1 MYGVPEMAGTTYH
14 EFSIWTK
21 CLETADKLQVLLLL
35 TSLPCQPFRETF
47 FLFSWESLFV
57 FIHEFIAKLLTTSI
71 FRNHDF

>member
-14 EFSIWTK
+14 AFSIWTK

-35 TSLPCQPFRETF
+35 LSPLPAIQGNI
-47 FLFSWESLFV
+47 FLFSYEGSFV
-57 FIHEFIAKLLTTSI
+57 FIHELLTTSI